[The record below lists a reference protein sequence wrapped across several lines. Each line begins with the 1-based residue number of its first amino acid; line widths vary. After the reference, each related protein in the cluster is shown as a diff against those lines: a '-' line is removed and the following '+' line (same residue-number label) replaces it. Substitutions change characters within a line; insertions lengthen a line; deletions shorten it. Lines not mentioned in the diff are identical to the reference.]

1 MKSFYSLIN
10 TWSDSSESI
19 TVFSEIT
26 YVDLYENLHTLA
38 DLTPSTHHT
47 PYTTVNFCC
56 WQVIIR
62 FKTMEEVIRRAN
74 DSKYGLAAAVL
85 TANIDK
91 AMQVSNQIR
100 AGTVWINCYDILES
114 QVRRGGG
121 GGAVGEGVVDGCV
134 AARIGGGEAGGR
146 G

>member
-1 MKSFYSLIN
+1 
-10 TWSDSSESI
+10 
-19 TVFSEIT
+19 
-26 YVDLYENLHTLA
+26 
-38 DLTPSTHHT
+38 
-47 PYTTVNFCC
+47 
-56 WQVIIR
+56 
-62 FKTMEEVIRRAN
+62 MEEVIRRAN

-121 GGAVGEGVVDGCV
+121 GG
-134 AARIGGGEAGGR
+134 GG
-146 G
+146 